1 MMCVQPIRFDAEL
14 YSKMLDDDRCLDIF
28 ESEIIE
34 DGFDIQ
40 WLANFTNKFRKFRN
54 FKSLKL
60 PVNMPTFDTLVGD
73 LQKKKFQVG
82 NHINL
87 SDFLDVENSK
97 LNVLYDPRFLLFFI
111 VYEFHFEIDESLLL
125 KVLNLSTENTQKND
139 LYNVLRSLIV
149 KEDASSVLSDWANQ
163 SRGNI
168 LDKLKKLVGGAFKTS
183 SEKSIYIGKN
193 TGNVTFYFNVDCQN
207 APLKN
212 AVLNCN
218 AGAEVI
224 RRNIEP
230 VINNNDVCFCFFGR
244 FHTVISKNNDYYYK
258 YFPIQFHMQFV
269 WFLTGFYIER
279 LDAFNNEIIHR
290 KKSAFFNKRIDEVD
304 SYVNKIQFLIMHN
317 ENFKLTIEKDNELV
331 LQNIQGNWNI
341 ENSLANAS
349 QYIAVFKEYLDRQ
362 YLKRQAASEAKQNK
376 ILFVISCVQI
386 IALISVWADYLV
398 ITNPKEKELGGV
410 LQGIFGNVDNLA
422 SFNVWLPIGLGFVI
436 LSITVTALFRK
447 R

>member
-1 MMCVQPIRFDAEL
+1 
-14 YSKMLDDDRCLDIF
+14 MLDDDRCLDIF
-28 ESEIIE
+28 ESEIVE
-34 DGFDIQ
+34 GGFDIQ

-60 PVNMPTFDTLVGD
+60 PTNMPTFDILVGD

-82 NHINL
+82 NHIDL
-87 SDFLDVENSK
+87 SELLDVESSK
-97 LNVLYDPRFLLFFI
+97 LNVLYDPRFLIFFV
-111 VYEFHFEIDESLLL
+111 VYEFHFEVEESRLIKLLN
-125 KVLNLSTENTQKND
+125 VSPENTQKND
-139 LYNVLRSLIV
+139 LFNILRSLIV

-163 SRGNI
+163 SRENI
-168 LDKLKKLVGGAFKTS
+168 LGKLKKLVEGTFKTT

-193 TGNVTFYFNVDCQN
+193 TGNITFYFEVDCQN
-207 APLKN
+207 EILKK

-218 AGAEVI
+218 AGAEAI
-224 RRNIEP
+224 RRDIEP
-230 VINNNDVCFCFFGR
+230 VINNSEVCFSFFGR

-290 KKSAFFNKRIDEVD
+290 KKSEFFNKRIDEVD

-331 LQNIQGNWNI
+331 LQKIQGNWNI
-341 ENSLANAS
+341 ENSLANAN
-349 QYIAVFKEYLDRQ
+349 QYIAVFKAYLDRQ
-362 YLKRQAASEAKQNK
+362 YLKRQAASEARQNK

-398 ITNPKEKELGGV
+398 ITNPEEKMLGGV
-410 LQGIFGNVDNLA
+410 LQRIFGNVDNLA
-422 SFNVWLPIGLGFVI
+422 NFNVWLPIGLGFVI
-436 LSITVTALFRK
+436 LTITLSALFKK